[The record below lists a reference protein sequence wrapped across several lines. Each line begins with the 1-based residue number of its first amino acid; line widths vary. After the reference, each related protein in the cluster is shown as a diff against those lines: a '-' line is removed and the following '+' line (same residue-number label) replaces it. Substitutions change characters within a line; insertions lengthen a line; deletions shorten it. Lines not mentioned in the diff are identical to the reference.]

1 MTRTLPILAAVMTGI
16 LTAAGGYTFIYA
28 RGYSYMTN
36 DPQACANCHVMEDH
50 FRAWTKS
57 SHRSVAT
64 CNDCHT
70 PPELVPKYL
79 TKAINGWNHSV
90 AFTTGRFHEPLRIT
104 ARNVDVTERACRK
117 CHQAVVDAIESTPT
131 STLLPSLDAAARH
144 RASRE
149 RLSCIR
155 CHSTVGHIE

>member
-1 MTRTLPILAAVMTGI
+1 MVAMIVGI
-16 LTAAGGYTFIYA
+16 LTAVGGYTFIYA

-70 PPELVPKYL
+70 PPELVPKYI

-104 ARNVDVTERACRK
+104 PRNSDVTERACRK
-117 CHQAVVDAIESTPT
+117 CHQAIVDAIETPPT
-131 STLLPSLDAAARH
+131 SMLPSPGGKMS
-144 RASRE
+144 SRPGQPE

-155 CHSTVGHIE
+155 CHSTVGHLE

>member
-1 MTRTLPILAAVMTGI
+1 MARAFPLLVAMIVGI
-16 LTAAGGYTFIYA
+16 LTAVGGYTFIYA
-28 RGYSYMTN
+28 RGYSYLTN

-57 SHRSVAT
+57 SHRAVAT

-70 PPELVPKYL
+70 PPELVPKYV

-90 AFTTGRFHEPLRIT
+90 AFTTGRFHEPLQIT
-104 ARNVDVTERACRK
+104 PRNVDVTERACRK
-117 CHQAVVDAIESTPT
+117 CHQEIVDAIESRPT
-131 STLLPSLDAAARH
+131 SMLLSAGGH
-144 RASRE
+144 TTSRSGPTE

-155 CHSTVGHIE
+155 CHATVGHLE